1 MALASRSTLSGRAK
15 VVDGDTLGVGAVW
28 VRLHGVD
35 APESRQSCVA
45 GGRRWACGERAT
57 RALAGR
63 IGGRTVAC
71 EERDRDRY
79 GRTVAVCRDGGEDVN
94 AWMVSQGW
102 ALAYRRY
109 SRDYVG
115 EETAARD
122 ARRGIWRGDFV
133 PPWDWRR
140 GERLAGSRS
149 VPKSGTS
156 AGCRIKGN
164 IGRNGTRSITSP
176 EGSSTNRPGSTL
188 RGASGGSAPRPRRG
202 RRGGGGRGADFALV
216 SRDLN
221 AVNEVKIPDNF
232 RRLHGREEELRT
244 HAEEF
249 IESNPRLALHL
260 LVVGYDEAGG
270 RRWGALALLRPRPRS
285 LHLRVHR
292 PLRASRGLC

>member
-1 MALASRSTLSGRAK
+1 MKSFLVALAVVVIGVVIALAATPRSALPPAVRVAKDHVDSVLNEAGPRAQRLVQRAERALDEVRDWVAVPRALASRSTVSGSAR
-15 VVDGDTLGVGAVW
+15 VVDGDTLDVGAVR

-45 GGRRWACGERAT
+45 GSRRWACGERAT

-94 AWMVSQGW
+94 AWMVSRGW

-115 EETAARD
+115 EEAAARD

-140 GERLAGSRS
+140 GERLAGSPP
-149 VPKSGTS
+149 VPKSATS
-156 AGCRIKGN
+156 VGCRIKGN
-164 IGRNGTRSITSP
+164 IGWNGTRIYHV
-176 EGSSTNRPGSTL
+176 PG
-188 RGASGGSAPRPRRG
+188 GQ
-202 RRGGGGRGADFALV
+202 FY
-216 SRDLN
+216 
-221 AVNEVKIPDNF
+221 E
-232 RRLHGREEELRT
+232 RT
-244 HAEEF
+244 R
-249 IESNPRLALHL
+249 I
-260 LVVGYDEAGG
+260 DT
-270 RRWGALALLRPRPRS
+270 
-285 LHLRVHR
+285 
-292 PLRASRGLC
+292 SRGERRFCTEAEARAAGWRRSRR